1 MFTQAFLL
9 KTGLECC
16 FQPRKWR
23 REWDSNPREIALK
36 LISSQ
41 PRYDRFDTAACLI
54 VVSELTKQFG
64 KRREFMERTPQEM
77 LLQLTP
83 NPLKNQAF
91 LKEAFQLGV

>member
-1 MFTQAFLL
+1 MLIWR
-9 KTGLECC
+9 TG
-16 FQPRKWR
+16 
-23 REWDSNPREIALK
+23 WDSNPREIALK

-54 VVSELTKQFG
+54 VISELKNQLG
-64 KRREFMERTPQEM
+64 KRREFMERSPQEM

-91 LKEAFQLGV
+91 LKEVFQLGV

>member
-1 MFTQAFLL
+1 MAQRVGFEPTGRFLADQ
-9 KTGLECC
+9 T
-16 FQPRKWR
+16 
-23 REWDSNPREIALK
+23 
-36 LISSQ
+36 ISSRS
-41 PRYDRFDTAACLI
+41 RYDRFDTAACLI

>member
-1 MFTQAFLL
+1 MERTPQEMPLQLTPNPLKNLVFL
-9 KTGLECC
+9 KEV
-16 FQPRKWR
+16 FQLGV
-23 REWDSNPREIALK
+23 S
-36 LISSQ
+36 ISSQ